1 MLERLSLMV
10 VLAGL
15 LGVLVNR
22 DLIKKIISL
31 DIMGTGVV
39 SFFVIV
45 SRRQGKDVPIPFH
58 QGAADPVPQALIITS
73 IVIGFATVALLV
85 TIASV
90 ISAKYSSVSSDK
102 LDKDRGGEKE

>member
-45 SRRQGKDVPIPFH
+45 SRKQGRMFRYHFIRVRPILFRRP
-58 QGAADPVPQALIITS
+58 L
-73 IVIGFATVALLV
+73 
-85 TIASV
+85 
-90 ISAKYSSVSSDK
+90 SSP
-102 LDKDRGGEKE
+102 R